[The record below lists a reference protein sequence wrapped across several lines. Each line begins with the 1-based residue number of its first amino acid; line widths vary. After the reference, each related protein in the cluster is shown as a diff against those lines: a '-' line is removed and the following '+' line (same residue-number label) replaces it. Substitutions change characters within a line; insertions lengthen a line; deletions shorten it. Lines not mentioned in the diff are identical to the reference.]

1 MIYNLNFDSFIQ
13 IYYQFTMHGNLMN
26 EYLLQIRL
34 GDPDIVSDPSE
45 YQKLAQSVSD
55 LGEVY
60 LA

>member
-1 MIYNLNFDSFIQ
+1 MFVL

-34 GDPDIVSDPSE
+34 GDPDIVADPSE